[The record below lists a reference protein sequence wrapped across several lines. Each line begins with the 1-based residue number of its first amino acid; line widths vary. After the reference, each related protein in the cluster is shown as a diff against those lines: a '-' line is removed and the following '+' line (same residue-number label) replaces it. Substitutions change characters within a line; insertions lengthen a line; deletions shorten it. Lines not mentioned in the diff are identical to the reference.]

1 MTYDELIIEAEKDGL
16 KIKELPLSYGLKG
29 LYKNGKIIL
38 DSNLKTNNERN
49 CILAEEIGHHYTTYG
64 NIIDENDISNK
75 KQELF
80 ARKWAYKKL
89 VGILDIINAFKIGVR
104 NRYELAEYLNITE
117 GFLQSALD
125 YYEIKYENWYEI
137 DNYII
142 RFNPLGVIEKLQDF

>member
-1 MTYDELIIEAEKDGL
+1 MTYDELIIEAKKDGL

-89 VGILDIINAFKIGVR
+89 VGILNIINAFKIGVR

-142 RFNPLGVIEKLQDF
+142 RFNPLGVIEKFQDF

>member
-1 MTYDELIIEAEKDGL
+1 MTYDELLIEAEKNGL
-16 KIKELPLSYGLKG
+16 KIKEKPLKHNLKG
-29 LYKNGKIIL
+29 LYNNGRIIL
-38 DSNLKTNNERN
+38 DKKLSNNQERK

-89 VGILDIINAFKIGVR
+89 VGILDIINAFKIGIR

-117 GFLQSALD
+117 EFLQSALD

-142 RFNPLGVIEKLQDF
+142 RFNPLGVIEKFQDF

>member
-1 MTYDELIIEAEKDGL
+1 MTYDELLIEAEKNGL
-16 KIKELPLSYGLKG
+16 KIKEKPLKHNLKG
-29 LYKNGKIIL
+29 LYNNGRIIL
-38 DSNLKTNNERN
+38 DKKLSNNQERK

-117 GFLQSALD
+117 GFLQSALN

-142 RFNPLGVIEKLQDF
+142 RFNPLGVIEKFQDF

>member
-142 RFNPLGVIEKLQDF
+142 RFNPLGVIEKFQDF

>member
-1 MTYDELIIEAEKDGL
+1 MTYDELIIEAKKDGL

-38 DSNLKTNNERN
+38 DSNLKTNNESN

-89 VGILDIINAFKIGVR
+89 VGILNIINAFKIGVR

-142 RFNPLGVIEKLQDF
+142 RFNPLGVIEKFQDF

>member
-64 NIIDENDISNK
+64 NIIDENDISNR

-142 RFNPLGVIEKLQDF
+142 RFNPLGVIEKFQDF

>member
-117 GFLQSALD
+117 VFLQSALD

-142 RFNPLGVIEKLQDF
+142 RFNPLGVIEKFQDF